1 MLYGI
6 DISEHN
12 GDISL
17 EGYDFVI
24 IRAGYD
30 ITADRW
36 FEANCMKAERAGI
49 PYGVYWYSYALTPAS
64 AVEEADACL
73 KTISGHDIRC
83 GVWFDM
89 EDADA
94 YKQKHGWKRTK
105 ENISAICNAFCQKI
119 ENAGYYTGIYASYS
133 WLTGS
138 GQVIDCPKYDKW
150 VAHYG
155 TNNDGKQHGDYSG
168 LGSIHQY
175 TSNPIDKDCM
185 YGSIERYTMTE
196 KKYNLC
202 FGMKVLNISQLPGGS
217 FSHPNFAMDLWGSD
231 KGVDFYFAQG
241 NWKCTAGP
249 WGNNTFFFVSC
260 DKTGKA
266 VPVHCADGKD
276 RIVTLALTH
285 SELKYVKTQ
294 VGRVYLDGEPMYEEG
309 MKASPGQ
316 VITGNHIHLE
326 IAEGIQTSKTY
337 DRTLKVYRMKNELN
351 PVLLMFVNDS
361 FTTVKNTLGATFR
374 HCKTAEYT
382 EVLNGWRKVDG
393 KWYYYKKGKVLTG
406 WQKLKWSKGVDWFYF
421 DADGEMLTGMQ
432 YLPWK
437 RKYSWYYLDD
447 KTGAMLTG
455 SLKMTC
461 EFNQSGALTGGTKS

>member
-64 AVEEADACL
+64 AIEEADACL

-105 ENISAICNAFCQKI
+105 ENVTAICNAFCQKI

-150 VAHYG
+150 IAHYG
-155 TNNDGKQHGDYSG
+155 LNNDGERHGDYSN

-175 TSNPIDKDCM
+175 TSRPLDKDYM
-185 YGSIERYTMTE
+185 YGDLARYQGKKKMKTFDE
-196 KKYNLC
+196 FYKKYLGKAPDDDGAYGC
-202 FGMKVLNISQLPGGS
+202 QCVDLFRVFCREFGVPVKPTPNNWADGYWYSREQLGYGQYFDYVTSSKDFRDGDVVIWAKGS
-217 FSHPNFAMDLWGSD
+217 KSHPSSHIAIWYQGKEFGTNQGGDRSACLKTTNFSD
-231 KGVDFYFAQG
+231 A
-241 NWKCTAGP
+241 
-249 WGNNTFFFVSC
+249 
-260 DKTGKA
+260 
-266 VPVHCADGKD
+266 
-276 RIVTLALTH
+276 
-285 SELKYVKTQ
+285 
-294 VGRVYLDGEPMYEEG
+294 
-309 MKASPGQ
+309 
-316 VITGNHIHLE
+316 
-326 IAEGIQTSKTY
+326 
-337 DRTLKVYRMKNELN
+337 
-351 PVLLMFVNDS
+351 
-361 FTTVKNTLGATFR
+361 LGALRLKAF
-374 HCKTAEYT
+374 AEPFT
-382 EVLNGWRKVDG
+382 GWKKRNGR
-393 KWYYYKKGKVLTG
+393 WYYLHRDEIQIG
-406 WQKLKWSKGVDWFYF
+406 WQKLKWSGGYDWFYF
-421 DADGEMLTGMQ
+421 KDSGVMVTGLQ
-432 YLPWK
+432 WLQW
-437 RKYSWYYLDD
+437 RGVSQWYYFSPR
-447 KTGAMLTG
+447 TGAMQTGDIMLTLNFGKSGKLTG
-455 SLKMTC
+455 ESKV
-461 EFNQSGALTGGTKS
+461 

>member
-1 MLYGI
+1 M
-6 DISEHN
+6 
-12 GDISL
+12 
-17 EGYDFVI
+17 
-24 IRAGYD
+24 
-30 ITADRW
+30 
-36 FEANCMKAERAGI
+36 
-49 PYGVYWYSYALTPAS
+49 
-64 AVEEADACL
+64 
-73 KTISGHDIRC
+73 
-83 GVWFDM
+83 
-89 EDADA
+89 
-94 YKQKHGWKRTK
+94 
-105 ENISAICNAFCQKI
+105 
-119 ENAGYYTGIYASYS
+119 
-133 WLTGS
+133 
-138 GQVIDCPKYDKW
+138 IDCPKYDKW

-155 TNNDGKQHGDYSG
+155 TNNDGKQHGDYSN

-175 TSNPIDKDCM
+175 TSKPLDKDCM

-217 FSHPNFAMDLWGSD
+217 FSHPNFAMDLCGSD
-231 KGVDFYFAQG
+231 NGIDFWFAQG

-249 WGNNTFFFVSC
+249 WGNGTYFFVSC

-285 SELKYVKTQ
+285 SEQRYVKTQ
-294 VGRVYLDGEPMYEEG
+294 VGKVYLDGEAMYEEG
-309 MKASPGQ
+309 EKGQ
-316 VITGNHIHLE
+316 ATGNHIHLE
-326 IAEGIQTSKTY
+326 IAEGIQTTKTY
-337 DRTLKVYRMKNELN
+337 DKTLKVYRMKNELN
-351 PVLLMFVNDS
+351 PVLLMFINDS

-406 WQKLKWSKGVDWFYF
+406 WQKLKWSIGTDWFYF

-437 RKYSWYYLDD
+437 RKNSWYYFDD